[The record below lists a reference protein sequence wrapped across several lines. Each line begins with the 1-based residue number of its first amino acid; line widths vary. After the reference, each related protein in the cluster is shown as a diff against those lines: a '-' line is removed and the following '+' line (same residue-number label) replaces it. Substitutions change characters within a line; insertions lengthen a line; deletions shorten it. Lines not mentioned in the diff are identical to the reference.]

1 MAYAISLND
10 AFYLGV
16 LCSRVHLLWA
26 LRGGGR
32 VGVGNDPRYI
42 SDSVFLTF
50 PFPDCSETQKQ
61 TIRETAERLDAHRKN
76 QQRLYPDL
84 TITDMYNVLEKL
96 RAGTEFTEKDRVAYE
111 EGLVGILRKLHDE
124 LDHAVLSAYGWATD
138 LSIEQV
144 LDHIVA
150 LNAQRHIEEESGIVR
165 WLRPEFQARM
175 LLLFKRLL
183 AAYFLP
189 RRSQRFVASRCGP
202 PPSQIRSALL
212 RMLFVPILFKLH
224 SRSLQVSSQ
233 QVAPELQRYLK
244 RSQLLGRPRK
254 VEGKYSL

>member
-1 MAYAISLND
+1 MAYAISLDD

-32 VGVGNDPRYI
+32 MGVGNDPRYI

-61 TIRETAERLDAHRKN
+61 TIRKTAERLDAHRKN

-165 WLRPEFQARM
+165 WLRPEFQAPDAAPVQASLGG
-175 LLLFKRLL
+175 LLPPETLAEVRRKQMWPTTLTDQVRVIKDALRANPFQTPQQIASGFK
-183 AAYFLP
+183 P
-189 RRSQRFVASRCGP
+189 ASRTR
-202 PPSQIRSALL
+202 IAEILETLTALG
-212 RMLFVPILFKLH
+212 
-224 SRSLQVSSQ
+224 QT
-233 QVAPELQRYLK
+233 
-244 RSQLLGRPRK
+244 RK
-254 VEGKYSL
+254 VEEKYSL